1 MYIAIN
7 QSIIQHVYSA
17 PSRSS
22 LKVASD
28 QGQVE
33 KNSEEKKKRI
43 DGTYP
48 QIEEVIMEIIATLL
62 ADIINCSFVTAWY
75 CS

>member
-1 MYIAIN
+1 
-7 QSIIQHVYSA
+7 
-17 PSRSS
+17 
-22 LKVASD
+22 
-28 QGQVE
+28 VE

-75 CS
+75 CSS